1 VLTNFLI
8 LIDFTRD
15 PLLGQFEANNSMI
28 GTIIDITTFIEV
40 GVSLFL
46 GLFWF
51 GLRWPESIKVRKLR
65 RVEGLEEAEAEKAMA
80 GSGWADFKVD
90 YIDSW
95 IQKSVPQSL
104 LAHFTCSLLAF
115 LTSNVFYS

>member
-1 VLTNFLI
+1 
-8 LIDFTRD
+8 
-15 PLLGQFEANNSMI
+15 MI

-40 GVSLFL
+40 GVSCFL

-51 GLRWPESIKVRKLR
+51 VLRWPESIKVRKLR

-104 LAHFTCSLLAF
+104 LAHFTCSILAF

>member
-8 LIDFTRD
+8 LIDFQRD
-15 PLLGQFEANNSMI
+15 PILEKFGHNSPMI
-28 GTIIDITTFIEV
+28 GKIIDITTFIEV
-40 GVSLFL
+40 FVSFFL
-46 GLFWF
+46 GVFWF
-51 GLRWPESIKVRKLR
+51 VLRWPESIKVRKLR

-115 LTSNVFYS
+115 VTSNVFYS

>member
-1 VLTNFLI
+1 MLTNFLI

-15 PLLGQFEANNSMI
+15 PVLGQFEADSSMI

-46 GLFWF
+46 GIFWF

-104 LAHFTCSLLAF
+104 LAHFTCSILAF

>member
-1 VLTNFLI
+1 MLTNFLI
-8 LIDFTRD
+8 LIDFTRA
-15 PLLGQFEANNSMI
+15 PVLGQFEADCSMI

-46 GLFWF
+46 GIFWF

-104 LAHFTCSLLAF
+104 LAHFTCSILAF

>member
-15 PLLGQFEANNSMI
+15 PLIGHFEANNSMI

>member
-15 PLLGQFEANNSMI
+15 PVLGQFEADSSMI

-46 GLFWF
+46 GIFWF

-104 LAHFTCSLLAF
+104 LAHFTCSILAF